1 MAPSARPKTRTW
13 ANWLGC
19 STAWIASNSSA
30 TAAMRKKPKS
40 PTLMPSRP
48 NQALLSLAAPATN
61 APASSVASFRLRGG
75 GRRGLL
81 PKVYLLKVSCLALGE
96 VELRLP
102 DKAVL
107 ACRLAA
113 DASGRCGVGDCVDRV
128 DGHDLEAVVA
138 VRVEVVGADHAD
150 EAFGLGHLG
159 PDLVTCWRAAVGVV
173 DRAADGCHQRVGGV
187 VRLHGVSAEVVWT
200 REGLA
205 ERVDRGLCARDLG
218 GVGARRGGVDV
229 ELVARRLVDTVG
241 GLDTVTA
248 HVRDVPADLLHLR
261 PRDADVL
268 VVGAADV
275 NAGRAR
281 GLELEQDGAPV
292 ARLLLLVAAA
302 RHGAAVRLELR
313 GESVGDADA
322 EHRAVV
328 QHADVVDVEGLV
340 GVGRH
345 RGTLVV
351 VSGDDAEV
359 VVRVTCSQVLRVVAA
374 RRQVLGQAGVG
385 VRRADHREVLRGRD
399 WNLGLGYRRVV
410 RPDHAQELAVAQHA
424 LDVLDPGV
432 CRIRG
437 LPAVV
442 EALVGDGVSVD
453 SACAVLLVD
462 GELDA
467 VGGRLAADRTNGKV
481 RPDLDRAF
489 RPPAAAAAA
498 AGERDE
504 RCHDEDSESPSSNHM
519 VPPCVYG
526 RREEVPLGECLPS
539 FAALFP
545 T

>member
-113 DASGRCGVGDCVDRV
+113 DASGRCGVGDCVDCV
-128 DGHDLEAVVA
+128 DGHDLEAVV
-138 VRVEVVGADHAD
+138 
-150 EAFGLGHLG
+150 
-159 PDLVTCWRAAVGVV
+159 AVGVV

-467 VGGRLAADRTNGKV
+467 VGGPLAADRTNGKV

-489 RPPAAAAAA
+489 RPGAAAAAA

>member
-19 STAWIASNSSA
+19 STAWIASSSSA

-150 EAFGLGHLG
+150 EALGLGHLG
-159 PDLVTCWRAAVGVV
+159 PDLVTCWRAAVGV
-173 DRAADGCHQRVGGV
+173 
-187 VRLHGVSAEVVWT
+187 
-200 REGLA
+200 
-205 ERVDRGLCARDLG
+205 
-218 GVGARRGGVDV
+218 
-229 ELVARRLVDTVG
+229 VARRLVDTVG

-275 NAGRAR
+275 NAGRSR

-302 RHGAAVRLELR
+302 RHSAAVRLELR
-313 GESVGDADA
+313 RESVGDADA

-359 VVRVTCSQVLRVVAA
+359 VVGVTCSQVLRVVAA

-489 RPPAAAAAA
+489 RPPATAATATR
-498 AGERDE
+498 ERDE
-504 RCHDEDSESPSSNHM
+504 RCNDEDSESPSSNHM
-519 VPPCVYG
+519 VTPCVCREA
-526 RREEVPLGECLPS
+526 RRNPS
-539 FAALFP
+539 W
-545 T
+545 

>member
-1 MAPSARPKTRTW
+1 MAPSARPKTRSW

-19 STAWIASNSSA
+19 CTAWMASSSTA

-61 APASSVASFRLRGG
+61 APASSVASFRVRGG
-75 GRRGLL
+75 GRRGPL

-107 ACRLAA
+107 ACGLAA
-113 DASGRCGVGDCVDRV
+113 DARGRCGVGDCIDRV

-150 EAFGLGHLG
+150 EALGLGHLG

-173 DRAADGCHQRVGGV
+173 D
-187 VRLHGVSAEVVWT
+187 
-200 REGLA
+200 
-205 ERVDRGLCARDLG
+205 
-218 GVGARRGGVDV
+218 
-229 ELVARRLVDTVG
+229 
-241 GLDTVTA
+241 
-248 HVRDVPADLLHLR
+248 
-261 PRDADVL
+261 
-268 VVGAADV
+268 GAADV

-322 EHRAVV
+322 EHGAVV

-359 VVRVTCSQVLRVVAA
+359 VVGVTCSQVLRVVAA

-385 VRRADHREVLRGRD
+385 VRRADHREVLRSRD
-399 WNLGLGYRRVV
+399 WNLGLGHSGVV
-410 RPDHAQELAVAQHA
+410 GPDHAQELAVAQHA

-432 CRIRG
+432 SRIGR

-442 EALVGDGVSVD
+442 EALVGDGVSVNP
-453 SACAVLLVD
+453 ACPVLPVAGD
-462 GELDA
+462 LDA
-467 VGGRLAADRTNGKV
+467 LGGPLARAPTNGQ
-481 RPDLDRAF
+481 
-489 RPPAAAAAA
+489 
-498 AGERDE
+498 G
-504 RCHDEDSESPSSNHM
+504 
-519 VPPCVYG
+519 
-526 RREEVPLGECLPS
+526 
-539 FAALFP
+539 
-545 T
+545 